1 MNAVIVELLLL
12 IVAAAGPRRPEAE
25 RDRPQAERDRPQ
37 AERSRLISALVELSC
52 RSGTE

>member
-1 MNAVIVELLLL
+1 MGAVIIELLLL
-12 IVAAAGPRRPEAE
+12 IVATAGPRRPEAGRAG
-25 RDRPQAERDRPQ
+25 RDQPQ